1 MFQKHTEILM
11 KHYKDIYENVS
22 SLVKEKQ
29 KKSIFNYSETYRKLS
44 LYENKISFL
53 NAKLDLLKK
62 ENTLLHEQ
70 QRINKVNPSNN
81 KEVVLIKEDT
91 KELKRAISIIKGE
104 VHDIKKHLHGEPSI
118 IQGLIHIEKDTQK

>member
-1 MFQKHTEILM
+1 M

-44 LYENKISFL
+44 LYENKISSL

-62 ENTLLHEQ
+62 ENTLIHEQ
-70 QRINKVNPSNN
+70 QRINKVNLSNN
-81 KEVVLIKEDT
+81 KEIVLIKEDT
-91 KELKRAISIIKGE
+91 KELKRAISII
-104 VHDIKKHLHGEPSI
+104 
-118 IQGLIHIEKDTQK
+118 